1 MRLAALVALLPL
13 AMLIGV
19 AVGGAALAPNAL
31 VHALLHPS
39 AGGDAAT
46 IVWQL
51 RVPRVAIA
59 ATVGVALALAG
70 TLLQALLRNPI
81 VDPYLTGVAS
91 GAGASIA
98 IAATVGIA
106 PVLIPP
112 MGFVSGLATA
122 VLVAVLARRGPR
134 LDPERLVL
142 AGISLSAL
150 LSAIVALA
158 LERLAR
164 GTASEAILAWLAGSL
179 AGRGWGD
186 LAAAAPEMV
195 LGVLIGAATIPSLNV
210 LRLGEGRA
218 ATLGV
223 DVIRLQWALLVATT
237 LLTAAAVAL
246 AGLLGFV
253 GTHRSAS
260 RAPRRRPRSARAGS
274 GGNAD
279 RCRAGRARGRIGP
292 HASPRPPRF
301 RSASCSRSSAF
312 RRSCVLVS
320 ARHGAGVC
328 LTQAGPSSALVV
340 RRLACVGVNRSDQ
353 RLCCLRL
360 VF

>member
-1 MRLAALVALLPL
+1 MRLTRLVALVALVPL
-13 AMLIGV
+13 AMLIGI
-19 AVGGAALAPNAL
+19 AVGGAALGPGVL

-59 ATVGVALALAG
+59 ATVGAALALAG

-98 IAATVGIA
+98 IAATIGIA

-142 AGISLSAL
+142 AGVSLSAL
-150 LSAIVALA
+150 LSAIVTLA

-164 GTASEAILAWLAGSL
+164 GTASEAIIAWLAGSL
-179 AGRGWGD
+179 AGRSWGD

-195 LGVLIGAATIPSLNV
+195 LGTIIGAAAIPALNV

-223 DVIRLQWALLVATT
+223 HVVRLQWALLVAST

-253 GTHRSAS
+253 GLIVPHLA
-260 RAPRRRPRSARAGS
+260 RRVV
-274 GGNAD
+274 
-279 RCRAGRARGRIGP
+279 GP
-292 HASPRPPRF
+292 DLR
-301 RSASCSRSSAF
+301 
-312 RRSCVLVS
+312 VLVP
-320 ARHGAGVC
+320 AGILIGA
-328 LTQAGPSSALVV
+328 ALVV
-340 RRLACVGVNRSDQ
+340 LADALARTIAAPAEIPLGVLLAFVGVPTF
-353 RLCCLRL
+353 LVLYLRGIARAYA
-360 VF
+360 

>member
-1 MRLAALVALLPL
+1 MHLTRLAALAALVPL
-13 AMLIGV
+13 AMLVGI
-19 AVGGAALAPNAL
+19 AVGGAALAPGTL

-46 IVWQL
+46 ILWQL
-51 RVPRVAIA
+51 RIPRVAIA
-59 ATVGVALALAG
+59 AVVGAALALAG

-91 GAGASIA
+91 GAGVSIA
-98 IAATVGIA
+98 IAATIGIA

-112 MGFVSGLATA
+112 MGFASGLATA

-142 AGISLSAL
+142 AGVSLSAL
-150 LSAIVALA
+150 LAAIVTLA

-164 GTASEAILAWLAGSL
+164 GTASEAIIAWLAGSL

-195 LGVLIGAATIPSLNV
+195 LGTLIGAAAIPALNV
-210 LRLGEGRA
+210 MRLGEGRA

-223 DVIRLQWALLVATT
+223 HVVRLQWALLVAST

-253 GTHRSAS
+253 GLIVPHLA
-260 RAPRRRPRSARAGS
+260 RRVV
-274 GGNAD
+274 
-279 RCRAGRARGRIGP
+279 GP
-292 HASPRPPRF
+292 DLRL
-301 RSASCSRSSAF
+301 
-312 RRSCVLVS
+312 LVP
-320 ARHGAGVC
+320 AAILVGA
-328 LTQAGPSSALVV
+328 ALVV
-340 RRLACVGVNRSDQ
+340 LADALARTIAAPAEIPLGVLLAFVGVPTF
-353 RLCCLRL
+353 LVLYLRGIARAYA
-360 VF
+360 